1 MDICIDLNKND
12 SFDYTLRNLP
22 INSDYDTNLSD
33 KLQKTTIMFYQLY
46 EVTKNELQS
55 IFTFSEAKFIVS
67 VLLLNKEEKVEKYQ
81 TFICSKMQD
90 ACKEKDADIAFD
102 VDMEKLLGKINNLT
116 EGQAFTLATMV
127 NEIQREVLLI
137 SIEELAEMVK
147 DLFKPVE

>member
-1 MDICIDLNKND
+1 MSSCN
-12 SFDYTLRNLP
+12 TLH
-22 INSDYDTNLSD
+22 
-33 KLQKTTIMFYQLY
+33 LQLHYCVFFHCKTQ
-46 EVTKNELQS
+46 
-55 IFTFSEAKFIVS
+55 
-67 VLLLNKEEKVEKYQ
+67 
-81 TFICSKMQD
+81 QD

>member
-81 TFICSKMQD
+81 TFICSKMQVCN
-90 ACKEKDADIAFD
+90 AK
-102 VDMEKLLGKINNLT
+102 
-116 EGQAFTLATMV
+116 
-127 NEIQREVLLI
+127 
-137 SIEELAEMVK
+137 
-147 DLFKPVE
+147 